1 MKTSKILTVFA
12 ALAVALSTL
21 VLPAGAVEPSYKVS
35 EYYKDTL
42 YYQNLRAVELTGH
55 FRSSVITRAIKM
67 RI

>member
-42 YYQNLRAVELTGH
+42 YYHNLRAVELMLLIRFGPSIIS
-55 FRSSVITRAIKM
+55 RRV
-67 RI
+67 